1 MNKLIWATALGL
13 AAVLGAQTI
22 GSGGGAMLS
31 GLATN
36 NNRLITVADGINQG
50 GGTTDLRIDGWGDG
64 TSTSYGAALV
74 AAQMSAYN
82 GSGSFDRLRTS
93 TADGS
98 AKTGVLETA
107 AVESYSHISSAAT
120 TAVKAAG
127 GVLHKVTINTPAAG
141 TVSLYD
147 LGSGGCTGT
156 PGSGEVAAITLTSAS
171 QPMTLSYDVKTS
183 NGICVVTSA
192 AMDVTVSYE

>member
-1 MNKLIWATALGL
+1 MKKLMWAAGLGL
-13 AAVLGAQTI
+13 AAMLGAQTI

-82 GSGSFDRLRTS
+82 GSGGFDRLRTS

-98 AKTGVLETA
+98 GKTGVLETA
-107 AVESYSHISSAAT
+107 AVESYSHISAAAT
-120 TAVKAAG
+120 TDVKGSG
-127 GVLHKVTINTPAAG
+127 GVLHKVTINSAAAG
-141 TVSLYD
+141 TVALYD
-147 LGSGGCTGT
+147 VSAGSCTGT

-171 QPMTLSYDVKTS
+171 QPLTLSYDVKTS